1 MNIAKHPRIL
11 QRLQMLDIRARSLWE
26 YPMLQW
32 QRRCFAG
39 EYGRIES
46 KNPPLISVV
55 IPTYNRGKLLEERT
69 LPSVF
74 AQDYPNFEVV
84 IVGDG
89 CPDDTPERM
98 GRIKDPRLRFVNRRE
113 RGQYP
118 KDPEL
123 RHLVAGIPPINQA
136 CEMAKGLWLA
146 SMDDDTVWE
155 PNHLS
160 ALWNHACQNDAELV
174 FSKTAYEISPGQWE
188 TKGELNAI
196 PTSSYIR
203 RSYLRVFAYRS
214 SCRWVRLGG
223 DRHMIRRMQ
232 ACGVRMAMLDAVL
245 TRAPLRPGT
254 TKLWAGAEDREKD

>member
-1 MNIAKHPRIL
+1 MNIARHPRIL
-11 QRLQMLDIRARSLWE
+11 NRAQKLDILIRSLWE

-32 QRRCFAG
+32 HRNRYAA
-39 EYGRIES
+39 EYARADG

-89 CPDDTPERM
+89 CPDDTPQRM
-98 GRIKDPRLRFVNRRE
+98 ARIKDPRLRFVNRKE
-113 RGQYP
+113 RGRYP

-123 RHLVAGIPPINQA
+123 RHLVAGIPPVNQA
-136 CEMAKGLWLA
+136 CGMARGLWLA

-155 PNHLS
+155 PQHLS
-160 ALWNHACQNDAELV
+160 ALWEQARQTDAELV
-174 FSKTAYEISPGQWE
+174 FSKTAYEVAPGQWE
-188 TKGELNAI
+188 PKGEFKAI

-203 RSYLRVFAYRS
+203 RTYLRAFSYQS
-214 SCRWVRLGG
+214 SCRFVRLGG
-223 DRHMIRRMQ
+223 DRHMIKRMQ
-232 ACGVRMAMLDAVL
+232 ACGVRMVMLDEVL

-254 TKLWAGAEDREKD
+254 TRLWAGAEDREKD